1 MKATSSWVE
10 RVLHGTVQQGGSSR
24 TNVCLFNTLKACLG
38 APLLGGQAHLVLNFS
53 NVASQGW
60 PGKGISE

>member
-1 MKATSSWVE
+1 MKGTSSWVQ
-10 RVLHGTVQQGGSSR
+10 RVLHGTVQQGSSR
-24 TNVCLFNTLKACLG
+24 TNVYLFNTLKACLG
-38 APLLGGQAHLVLNFS
+38 APLLSGQAYLVLNFS